1 MNTTIGLMMFVY
13 IVIINPIIAIEAFKQ
28 TKEIQTV
35 LESLRDKV
43 SSPSESENK
52 EQQLDT
58 RDLELKMQDTKDIL
72 CKQSLNLN
80 SQLTKT
86 DKLLSIVGKQT
97 ETESNILVVLESLRD
112 KVLSPSESE
121 SKSESKD
128 QQLDTKDI
136 LCKQSLNLNSQLTKT
151 DKLLSIVGKQTETE
165 SNILVVL
172 ESLRDKVNKLNN
184 GSNDFGYQNNLM
196 IRNLNAD
203 VNRLMES
210 LDSINR
216 ELGLSINKKTKAL
229 SETYNSIQNQYME
242 AMNSNQ
248 KLIEQ
253 YNELLEAAYVLC
265 QYYFDTKD
273 SIKIDSSKQDLIE
286 AFEIET
292 PQETNNEPELSSDE
306 SLNRYMELMKN
317 YFKQGDTNI

>member
-1 MNTTIGLMMFVY
+1 MDTILSLLMFIWV
-13 IVIINPIIAIEAFKQ
+13 VIINPIIAIKAFKQ

-43 SSPSESENK
+43 LSPSESENK
-52 EQQLDT
+52 DQQLDT

-80 SQLTKT
+80 NQLTKT

-97 ETESNILVVLESLRD
+97 ETESNIL
-112 KVLSPSESE
+112 
-121 SKSESKD
+121 
-128 QQLDTKDI
+128 I
-136 LCKQSLNLNSQLTKT
+136 
-151 DKLLSIVGKQTETE
+151 
-165 SNILVVL
+165 VL

-210 LDSINR
+210 LNNINR

-229 SETYNSIQNQYME
+229 SETYNSIQSQYIT
-242 AMNSNQ
+242 AMNENQ
-248 KLIEQ
+248 ALIEQ

-273 SIKIDSSKQDLIE
+273 NIKIDSNNQDLID
-286 AFEIET
+286 AFEIQT
-292 PQETNNEPELSSDE
+292 PQENNNEPELSSDE
-306 SLNRYMELMKN
+306 SLNRYIELMKN